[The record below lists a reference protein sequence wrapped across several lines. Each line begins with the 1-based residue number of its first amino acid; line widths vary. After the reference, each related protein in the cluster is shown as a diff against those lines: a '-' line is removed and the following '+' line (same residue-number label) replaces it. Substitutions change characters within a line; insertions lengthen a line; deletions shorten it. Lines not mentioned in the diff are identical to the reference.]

1 MSYIARLLSMTK
13 EAIEA
18 ELKSAI
24 ERSQK
29 LLMDDPARRKLLD
42 EDQANCWDSID
53 ELIFDGPI
61 QFDDERKECKIE
73 IRWESFGPHDE
84 NDERSM
90 CGYATATFD
99 DNSRVSFSNTSVSF
113 DGAAPRPS
121 DWWEDLDEDE
131 REGRIHDMNKD

>member
-29 LLMDDPARRKLLD
+29 LLLDDPARRRLLN
-42 EDQANCWDSID
+42 EDQANCWDVID
-53 ELIFDGPI
+53 ELAFEGPI
-61 QFDDERKECKIE
+61 QFDDERKECKLE
-73 IRWESFGPHDE
+73 IRWKSFGPHDE

-90 CGYATATFD
+90 YGYARASFD
-99 DNSRVSFSNTSVSF
+99 DDGRVSFSNTSAFF
-113 DGAAPRPS
+113 DGEPPRPS
-121 DWWEDLDEDE
+121 DWWDDLDDDD
-131 REGRIHDMNKD
+131 REGRIHNMNKD